1 MVTLYYQSLKGCDM
15 KGFPLKPIWKVGV
28 PRIVALF
35 SWAALSSIGGDLDV
49 WKRGEL
55 W

>member
-1 MVTLYYQSLKGCDM
+1 MVMSYYQSLKGCDT

-35 SWAALSSIGGDLDV
+35 SWASVSEAIQMCG
-49 WKRGEL
+49 RGESCGE
-55 W
+55 